1 LATGSRGPRAP
12 ASVRTAEALRSLLGE
27 ARARATLEA
36 AEATFDVAH
45 VLAGLERLLPALGLA
60 KEAGPLAVALLQGSE
75 SLGRLL
81 ALRPGLL
88 AWLDGAHLEQ
98 PWPRA
103 RTLAAARGS
112 VARVAVGDRETLHRR
127 LRRFKARAQLRLAA
141 RELWAGT
148 PSQEVGREQADLA
161 EAVLRA
167 ALPPLEAA
175 LRLRHGTPAPEG
187 FSVLGLGK
195 LGGEDLNFSSDVDLV
210 YLYRADGETSGGTE
224 GSLPNVAYYTRLA
237 EGLTRALSLVTEDGF
252 CFRVDLGLRPEGR
265 AGPAVLSLAAA
276 LQYYER
282 AGRTWERAAWVKARG
297 VAGDDGLAAALLH
310 GLEPFLWR
318 RSLDFGAVDAL
329 RALKAEIDLRG
340 KASADDVK
348 LGPGGIREVEFFAV
362 ALQLLHGGKLPLL
375 RAGPTLQ
382 ALRRLAEAGL
392 LTQRDADALSDGYLF
407 LRRVENRLQMV
418 EEQQTQRLPSGEKDR
433 LRLARTL
440 GLPSVAALDAE
451 LARHRGFIASAFK
464 TLLGQT
470 ARQEV
475 PDEPLLALA
484 QDAELSDAKR
494 HEALQ
499 ARGFADAEAALRSLE
514 RLRRTLSTA
523 ALQEGPGPGVP
534 ATVLLSE
541 CARSPDPDQA
551 LFFLA
556 EFLGTLVAP
565 LGYLRLLLQRPAV
578 ARKLIGLFGQS
589 AFLSGYFVRNPELLD
604 VLVQA
609 EGANPHKP
617 VAQIAAELGGR
628 LARSPMDEERLGAM
642 RRFKNEEVLRIGLG
656 DISSDLDVPE
666 VAAQLSSLADAVLDA
681 CLFMAETELRE
692 RFGAPRLRDGGRAAL
707 AVLGLGKLGGGEL
720 GYHSDLDLL
729 FVYQG
734 GGADEETAGGT
745 RGSVGHPE
753 YFARLVQRLLSLLTV
768 QLREGRLY
776 QVDARLR
783 PSGNQ
788 GTLVVSEV
796 AFHEHHE
803 KRAQLWE
810 RQALVKARAV
820 AGDARFGA
828 ALLAQVVE
836 PLVYGR
842 ALPAGAAEDIR
853 RLRQRMEVEVAGETA
868 GELDPKAGHGG
879 LVDVEFATQYL
890 QLLHGGRLPAV
901 RGPNTLQALEALR
914 AAGVLAQEDARTLR
928 AGYLF
933 HRRVENRLR
942 LVHGRALTRLPTAGP
957 PLALL
962 ARRLGH
968 GGADPGGAFLA
979 AYRKQ
984 TAAVRAAYNRVLL

>member
-36 AEATFDVAH
+36 AEASFDAAH
-45 VLAGLERLLPALGLA
+45 VLAGLERLLPALALA
-60 KEAGPLAVALLQGSE
+60 KDAGPLAVAVLQGSE

-88 AWLDGAHLEQ
+88 AWLSGAHLEQ

-141 RELWAGT
+141 RELWAGA

-175 LRLRHGTPAPEG
+175 LRLRHGTPTPEG

-210 YLYRADGETSGGTE
+210 YLYRADGETSGGSE

-265 AGPAVLSLAAA
+265 AGPAVLSLSAA

-297 VAGDDGLAAALLH
+297 VAGDDSLASALLH

-362 ALQLLHGGKLPLL
+362 ALQLLHGGKLPPV
-375 RAGPTLQ
+375 RVGPTLQ

-418 EEQQTQRLPSGEKDR
+418 EEQQTQRLPTGEKDR

-440 GLPSVAALDAE
+440 GLPSAETLEAE
-451 LARHRGFIASAFK
+451 LKRHRGFIASAFK

-484 QDAELSDAKR
+484 QDAELSDAQR
-494 HEALQ
+494 HQALQ

-523 ALQEGPGPGVP
+523 ALQEGPGPGIP
-534 ATVLLSE
+534 ATLLLSE

-565 LGYLRLLLQRPAV
+565 LGYLRLLLHRPAV

-604 VLVQA
+604 ALVQA

-796 AFHEHHE
+796 AFREHHE

-836 PLVYGR
+836 PLVYDR
-842 ALPAGAAEDIR
+842 ALPAGAVEEIR

-928 AGYLF
+928 TGYLF

-942 LVHGRALTRLPTAGP
+942 LVHGRALTRLPTSGA

-984 TAAVRAAYNRVLL
+984 AAAVRAAYNRVLL